1 MKYALRNQ
9 PFLTYEADIYY
20 HLGISYCRLE
30 KFEKSIF
37 PFTKCI
43 EKMPSDLRYLHERAK
58 AYQMIGEHEIAI
70 KDFDI
75 VIKKDPR
82 NANAYFRRAF
92 SLKALGTQVKDGST
106 GEQRAISK
114 QKRAEVS
121 SHRDSRVSLNNI
133 CLSFIVLSNGR
144 GGFRKSQAARPDE
157 RKTSCQLQNAQKRRM
172 HRPLRTR

>member
-9 PFLTYEADIYY
+9 PFLTYEADIFY

-92 SLKALGTQVKDGST
+92 SLKALGTQVKDGKN
-106 GEQRAISK
+106 EQRAISK

-121 SHRDSRVSLNNI
+121 KNSKTLIFVVPLIHCVSI
-133 CLSFIVLSNGR
+133 IYSFIKWLLRIS
-144 GGFRKSQAARPDE
+144 RKPS
-157 RKTSCQLQNAQKRRM
+157 S
-172 HRPLRTR
+172 